1 MKSLL
6 NLNSNKNPTD
16 ATRSQ
21 PVYQWVMLG
30 GVWLAYFSF
39 GVVQGGIPPLVTPVS
54 QDLGLSRSAMGT
66 VLGAWPF
73 IYIIVAIPAGA
84 LIDRFNLRLTI
95 ASGVTLIALSGFL
108 RSIAVDYPTMLI
120 AVMVFG
126 IGGPFI
132 SIGAPKLISTWFDKN
147 QRGRAMGIYL
157 TAPALGRILV
167 LSTSNSILMPI
178 LQYSWRWT
186 LSVFSGVALAT
197 AILWLIIAKEHPSN
211 SSHEKS
217 KDLLGSMKVFPEL
230 LNISL
235 IKITLLIVLG
245 MFLFNHGTNN
255 WMPAILTDKGISLS
269 RAGTLAAIPVAMGAI
284 GAVAVPQIVKASSR
298 RKFLILGFLITASTS
313 VFLVLLDSGPLLWM
327 NLALQ
332 GVASRGIMP
341 IIMLLL
347 IDAAGSQKTGAAG
360 GLYFTSGE
368 IGGVLGPVLLGI
380 SSDLLGGFN
389 TGLLV
394 LSAMCVLLGL
404 GSIALRN
411 TAEQALTKKD

>member
-178 LQYSWRWT
+178 LQYSW
-186 LSVFSGVALAT
+186 
-197 AILWLIIAKEHPSN
+197 
-211 SSHEKS
+211 
-217 KDLLGSMKVFPEL
+217 
-230 LNISL
+230 
-235 IKITLLIVLG
+235 
-245 MFLFNHGTNN
+245 
-255 WMPAILTDKGISLS
+255 
-269 RAGTLAAIPVAMGAI
+269 
-284 GAVAVPQIVKASSR
+284 
-298 RKFLILGFLITASTS
+298 
-313 VFLVLLDSGPLLWM
+313 
-327 NLALQ
+327 
-332 GVASRGIMP
+332 
-341 IIMLLL
+341 
-347 IDAAGSQKTGAAG
+347 
-360 GLYFTSGE
+360 
-368 IGGVLGPVLLGI
+368 
-380 SSDLLGGFN
+380 
-389 TGLLV
+389 
-394 LSAMCVLLGL
+394 
-404 GSIALRN
+404 
-411 TAEQALTKKD
+411 

>member
-197 AILWLIIAKEHPSN
+197 AIVWLIIAKEHPSN
-211 SSHEKS
+211 SSDEKS

-284 GAVAVPQIVKASSR
+284 GAVVVPQIVKASSR

-404 GSIALRN
+404 GSIALSN
-411 TAEQALTKKD
+411 TAEQALTKKY

>member
-1 MKSLL
+1 M
-6 NLNSNKNPTD
+6 
-16 ATRSQ
+16 
-21 PVYQWVMLG
+21 
-30 GVWLAYFSF
+30 
-39 GVVQGGIPPLVTPVS
+39 TPVS

-147 QRGRAMGIYL
+147 QRGRALGIYL

-197 AILWLIIAKEHPSN
+197 AIVWLIIAKEHPSN
-211 SSHEKS
+211 SSDEKS

-284 GAVAVPQIVKASSR
+284 GAVVVPQIVKASSR

-404 GSIALRN
+404 ASIALRN
-411 TAEQALTKKD
+411 TAEQALTKKY

>member
-1 MKSLL
+1 M
-6 NLNSNKNPTD
+6 
-16 ATRSQ
+16 
-21 PVYQWVMLG
+21 
-30 GVWLAYFSF
+30 
-39 GVVQGGIPPLVTPVS
+39 
-54 QDLGLSRSAMGT
+54 
-66 VLGAWPF
+66 
-73 IYIIVAIPAGA
+73 
-84 LIDRFNLRLTI
+84 
-95 ASGVTLIALSGFL
+95 
-108 RSIAVDYPTMLI
+108 
-120 AVMVFG
+120 
-126 IGGPFI
+126 
-132 SIGAPKLISTWFDKN
+132 
-147 QRGRAMGIYL
+147 
-157 TAPALGRILV
+157 
-167 LSTSNSILMPI
+167 
-178 LQYSWRWT
+178 
-186 LSVFSGVALAT
+186 SVFSGVALAT
-197 AILWLIIAKEHPSN
+197 AIVWLIIAKEHPSN
-211 SSHEKS
+211 SSDEKS

-284 GAVAVPQIVKASSR
+284 GAVVVPQIVKASSR

>member
-1 MKSLL
+1 
-6 NLNSNKNPTD
+6 
-16 ATRSQ
+16 
-21 PVYQWVMLG
+21 MLA

-73 IYIIVAIPAGA
+73 VYILVAIPAGA
-84 LIDRFNLRLTI
+84 LIDRFSLRLTI
-95 ASGVTLIALSGFL
+95 ASGVALIALSGLL
-108 RSIAVDYPTMLI
+108 RSIATDYPTMLI

-132 SIGAPKLISTWFDKN
+132 SIGAPKLISIWFN
-147 QRGRAMGIYL
+147 AHQRGRAMGIYL

-167 LSTSNSILMPI
+167 LSTSNSILMPMFG
-178 LQYSWRWT
+178 YSWRWT

-197 AILWLIIAKEHPSN
+197 AIVWLILAKEHPSREN
-211 SSHEKS
+211 DGQS
-217 KDLLGSMKVFPEL
+217 KDLWGSMKVFPEL
-230 LNISL
+230 LNIPL

-255 WMPAILTDKGISLS
+255 WMPAILTDKGISFS
-269 RAGTLAAIPVAMGAI
+269 RAGALAAIPVAMGAV
-284 GAVAVPQIVKASSR
+284 GAVVVPQIVKPNNR
-298 RKFLILGFLITASTS
+298 RKILVIGFLVTACTS
-313 VFLVLLDSGPLLWM
+313 GALIILSSGPFLWID
-327 NLALQ
+327 LALQ
-332 GVASRGIMP
+332 GLASRGIMP
-341 IIMLLL
+341 IIMLIL
-347 IDAAGSQKTGAAG
+347 IDAAGSKKTGAAG

-389 TGLLV
+389 SGLLV
-394 LSAMCVLLGL
+394 LAAMCILLAL
-404 GSIALRN
+404 ASTALRN
-411 TAEQALTKKD
+411 SSEKALITRN